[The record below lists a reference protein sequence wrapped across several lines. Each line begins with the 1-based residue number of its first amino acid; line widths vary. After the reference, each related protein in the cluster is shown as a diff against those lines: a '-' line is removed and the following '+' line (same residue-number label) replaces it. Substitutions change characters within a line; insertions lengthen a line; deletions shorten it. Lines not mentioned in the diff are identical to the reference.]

1 VLNEK
6 KKKRKEGAFE
16 TNEGDWRC
24 LECCNVAFQNGISG
38 NGVMVLA
45 GNGKKIM
52 NVKAAS

>member
-1 VLNEK
+1 MLNEK